1 MCSRSARPCASA
13 WRTLN
18 VTLSAWLACLLT
30 SALLGCSG
38 APPAT
43 PPAPPGPGADPP
55 EAFPA
60 GTDLTWP
67 QIRPEFRADVLV
79 SPGARDQVELARRQ
93 PVLGSCWP
101 MEQGGI
107 GRRYL
112 GAATPSPVEK
122 YAQLFLPEPAQA
134 AELREWIAKNHG
146 PGAAASLEGGG
157 ICQGWAAASVSE
169 DAPAGEVLVRRAG
182 RGARTYLLPCRA
194 ADASRP
200 LSGCVRVTPGDIL
213 ALAAEAYAGAP
224 AFVIGARCTDSQVRY
239 GAQGRAQ
246 ANNCQTDAG
255 LFFLVLGN
263 YIGRYRQAL
272 ILTLE
277 TKPVWQRPLHGY
289 QIQIY
294 EAIDAVTAAALT
306 GDQIDKGSQGF
317 RHVKLLLLLGEV
329 SDTSPGSPGLLRK
342 EQELVLELD
351 SGGKVRA
358 GHWVGASRDDHPGI
372 AYLPEG
378 PGPTAPGLTYRNVR
392 ALIDASRSY
401 R

>member
-1 MCSRSARPCASA
+1 MLPGVRSL
-13 WRTLN
+13 RTP
-18 VTLSAWLACLLT
+18 WLACLVA
-30 SALLGCSG
+30 SSLLGCSG
-38 APPAT
+38 GPAT
-43 PPAPPGPGADPP
+43 PPPTPTPYGPGADPP
-55 EAFPA
+55 EVFPA

-79 SPGARDQVELARRQ
+79 TPGARDQVVLARRQ

-101 MEQGGI
+101 MDQGGI

-112 GAATPSPVEK
+112 GAATPSPAEK
-122 YAQLFLPEPAQA
+122 YAQLFLSEPAQA
-134 AELREWIAKNHG
+134 AELREWIFKNHG
-146 PGAAASLEGGG
+146 PGAAAAQEGGG

-169 DAPAGEVLVRRAG
+169 DAPAGEVIVRRAG
-182 RGARTYLLPCRA
+182 RGARSYLTPCREA
-194 ADASRP
+194 EASRP
-200 LSGCVRVTPGDIL
+200 LSGCVRVTAGDVL
-213 ALAAEAYAGAP
+213 ALAAEAYAAAP

-255 LFFLVLGN
+255 LFFLGLGN
-263 YIGRYRQAL
+263 YIGRYQQAL
-272 ILTLE
+272 IVTLE

-289 QIQIY
+289 QVRTY
-294 EAIDAVTAAALT
+294 DEVDAVTAAALT
-306 GDQIDKGSQGF
+306 GDLIDKGSQGF

-342 EQELVLELD
+342 ELELVLELD
-351 SGGKVRA
+351 AAGKVRA

-378 PGPTAPGLTYRNVR
+378 PGPVAPGLIYRNVR
-392 ALIDASRSY
+392 ALLDAGR